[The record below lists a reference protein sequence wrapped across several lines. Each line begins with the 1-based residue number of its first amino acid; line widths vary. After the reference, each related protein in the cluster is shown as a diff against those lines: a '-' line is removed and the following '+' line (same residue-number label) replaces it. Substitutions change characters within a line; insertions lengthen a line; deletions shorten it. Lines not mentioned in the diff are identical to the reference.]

1 MKTFLLLL
9 SLTIVQLIPNL
20 GVAYILPIETIL
32 KKSAAQA
39 GNTIISVEQDVIFSE
54 GSKNYVIHEEW
65 LIEGD
70 KNLKLIATGKGE
82 LKDLFR
88 VHYLYNNKNRTQ
100 IIGKNKV
107 VNETTREFFEK
118 FLAIKSSDSYL
129 TYIRELG
136 IAEKVR
142 LSRADGSICF
152 AIGEAST
159 ESALSPQIWI
169 DQDFFRLKKIRL
181 PSEAEIEF
189 SDYKEY
195 GNLSY
200 PGVKHIDWAGKSA
213 TIRVTK
219 VSTKTGEKI
228 TAFYPDTISMPS
240 EIMLSSKGAVG
251 MKIEEFYKR
260 FR

>member
-1 MKTFLLLL
+1 MKTCLLLF
-9 SLTIVQLIPNL
+9 SLTIVQFFSSQSR
-20 GVAYILPIETIL
+20 AYILPIETIL
-32 KKSAAQA
+32 GKTAARA
-39 GNTIISVEQDVIFSE
+39 GNSIISIEQDVIFSE

-70 KNLKLIATGKGE
+70 KNLKLTATGTGE
-82 LKDLFR
+82 LKDLFKA
-88 VHYLYNNKNRTQ
+88 HYIYNNKNRTQ
-100 IIGKNKV
+100 IVGKNKI
-107 VNETTREFFEK
+107 VNETSREFFEK
-118 FLAIKSSDSYL
+118 FLAIKSGDSYL
-129 TYIRELG
+129 TYLKDLG
-136 IAEKVR
+136 IAQKVR

-159 ESALSPQIWI
+159 DKALSPQVWI

-195 GNLSY
+195 GNLNY
-200 PGVKHIDWAGKSA
+200 PDVKHIDWADKSA

-228 TAFYPDTISMPS
+228 TAFYPETLTEPS